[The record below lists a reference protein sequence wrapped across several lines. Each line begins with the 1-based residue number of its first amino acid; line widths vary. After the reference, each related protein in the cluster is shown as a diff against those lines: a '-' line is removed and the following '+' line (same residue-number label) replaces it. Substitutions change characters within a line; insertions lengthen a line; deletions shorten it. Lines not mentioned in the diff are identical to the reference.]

1 MMGGYEDV
9 IEPSMKRTVLPPRQI
24 ARTWTTDLMKFR
36 SILSALFVSTL
47 AAFIVALVVMRP
59 IDQARAA
66 DITARCQG
74 YERLTILLGNTRKVE
89 GFSMRRCMDAIG
101 RS

>member
-1 MMGGYEDV
+1 MKGEDEDV
-9 IEPSMKRTVLPPRQI
+9 IEPSMKRTVLPPRPI
-24 ARTWTTDLMKFR
+24 ARTWTTDLMRFR
-36 SILSALFVSTL
+36 SILSALAFSTF
-47 AAFIVALVVMRP
+47 AALIVAMVVMRP
-59 IDQARAA
+59 IDQARAG

-74 YERLTILLGNTRKVE
+74 YERLTVLLGNTRKVD